1 VILRILLVV
10 FLLIVLALG
19 GLWLFGPREPIDLTV
34 RFDPAEIGNDP
45 DQYLART
52 EADVP
57 NLRPQSGKEIVWAY
71 PKSRAKTPISIVYI
85 HGFSA
90 DKAELRP
97 LPDKVAAELGANLF
111 YTRLTGHGRDGA
123 AMEQTSVNDWV
134 NDLAEAIA
142 IGRAI
147 GTRVVVV
154 AASTGGTLATLGT
167 TIPDMMEDV
176 EGLVLVS
183 PNFAL
188 KDRWAFVLDLPF
200 VRNLLPIVGGDT
212 YEFEPR
218 NEGQA
223 EHWTTQYPITALAP
237 MAALVRAVRRADISA
252 ARPIPLLV
260 LYSQEDTVVDP
271 AATERF
277 VANWPGPH
285 EAVTVP
291 LSGDPSNHTIAGDI
305 LSPATT
311 DELAERITNWIK
323 GLQPAS

>member
-1 VILRILLVV
+1 MILRILLAVV
-10 FLLIVLALG
+10 LLIVLALG
-19 GLWLFGPREPIDLTV
+19 GLWLFGPREPVDLTV

-45 DQYLART
+45 DQYLARK

-71 PKSRAKTPISIVYI
+71 PKSRAKTPIAIVYI

-97 LPDKVAAELGANLF
+97 LPDKVAAALGANLF

-134 NDLAEAIA
+134 NDLAEALA
-142 IGRAI
+142 IGRTL
-147 GTRVVVV
+147 GTRVVVIG
-154 AASTGGTLATLGT
+154 ASTGGTLATLGT
-167 TIPDMMEDV
+167 TIPNMMDDV

-183 PNFAL
+183 PNFGL
-188 KDRWAFVLDLPF
+188 QDRWAFLLDLPF
-200 VRNLLPIVGGDT
+200 ARDLLPLVGGDT

-218 NEGQA
+218 NAGQA

-237 MAALVRAVRRADISA
+237 MAALVRAVRRADLA
-252 ARPIPLLV
+252 TATPLPLLA
-260 LYSQEDTVVDP
+260 LYSQDDKVVDP

-285 EAVTVP
+285 EAVAIP
-291 LSGDPSNHTIAGDI
+291 ISGDPSNHTIAGDI

-311 DELAERITNWIK
+311 DELADRITNWIK
-323 GLQPAS
+323 ALQPTS